1 MGNWRFVCREISNMV
16 EELTKTAEILM
27 KGSDMLRFP
36 NGFGSIKRLSGHRR
50 RPYVAVKSIEGK
62 QKPLAYFKTY
72 EEAFQYLLKLNG
84 GRITRRNST
93 DITFEELYTEWADQ
107 KFDKISKSGING
119 YETAFKHCRKI
130 WRMPM
135 NEVRYKVVQSVI
147 DDMRRSG
154 LSYSSQKKL
163 KTLFYQ
169 LYDYGVKLDILDK
182 NYAQYVEL
190 DPREYK
196 HKKRPYSQ
204 KEIATLWQHAK
215 EPGVQEI
222 LMLIYSGVRIGEML
236 ALKTADVHL
245 SERWFL
251 IRNSKTAAGRMRKV
265 PIAEK
270 VVLFYE
276 SRMGT
281 AFLIG
286 SGDKPI
292 SYSAFS
298 SRYDKAIQ
306 PLGMKHTIHET
317 RHTCASLL
325 NSAGAND
332 VCTKMILGHQQ
343 EGVTK
348 TVYTHKTVQELIH
361 AINLI

>member
-1 MGNWRFVCREISNMV
+1 
-16 EELTKTAEILM
+16 
-27 KGSDMLRFP
+27 
-36 NGFGSIKRLSGHRR
+36 
-50 RPYVAVKSIEGK
+50 
-62 QKPLAYFKTY
+62 
-72 EEAFQYLLKLNG
+72 
-84 GRITRRNST
+84 
-93 DITFEELYTEWADQ
+93 
-107 KFDKISKSGING
+107 
-119 YETAFKHCRKI
+119 
-130 WRMPM
+130 
-135 NEVRYKVVQSVI
+135 
-147 DDMRRSG
+147 
-154 LSYSSQKKL
+154 
-163 KTLFYQ
+163 
-169 LYDYGVKLDILDK
+169 
-182 NYAQYVEL
+182 
-190 DPREYK
+190 
-196 HKKRPYSQ
+196 
-204 KEIATLWQHAK
+204 
-215 EPGVQEI
+215 
-222 LMLIYSGVRIGEML
+222 MLIYSGVRIGEML

-251 IRNSKTAAGRMRKV
+251 IRNSKTAAGRMRRV

-270 VVLFYE
+270 VVPFYE
-276 SRMGT
+276 SRIGT

-286 SGDKPI
+286 SGDKPV

-348 TVYTHKTVQELIH
+348 QVYTHKTVQELIH

>member
-1 MGNWRFVCREISNMV
+1 MGNWRFVCREISNMI

-50 RPYVAVKSIEGK
+50 RPYVAVKSIEEK

-270 VVLFYE
+270 VVPFYE
-276 SRMGT
+276 SRIGT

-298 SRYDKAIQ
+298 SRYDKVIQ

-348 TVYTHKTVQELIH
+348 AVYTHKTVQELIH